1 MRLNALLVIACLLP
15 SPGSTEE
22 HVGASRQERLRAA
35 LDSWI
40 GNPVSNYALRFG
52 PPTSSF
58 EIGAKRAFQWRVTG
72 QTSGL
77 GVPVGNMIVYR
88 TRQTTCLVSFVAS
101 TTNPTPTLADW
112 IIETWQYQG
121 AC

>member
-1 MRLNALLVIACLLP
+1 MRLNALLLAACLLP
-15 SPGSTEE
+15 SHVCAEE
-22 HVGASRQERLRAA
+22 HGAPRQDRVKAV
-35 LDSWI
+35 LDTWI
-40 GNPVSNYALRFG
+40 GSPVSNYALKFG

-58 EIGAKRAFQWRVTG
+58 AMGAKRAFQWRVTA

-77 GVPVGNMIVYR
+77 AIPIGNMIVYR
-88 TRQTTCLVSFVAS
+88 TRTTTCLVSFVAS
-101 TTNPTPTLADW
+101 ATTPTPTLADW